1 MSAKLKRFPSGRP
14 DFSFEDHGELW
25 LLRPMNHIAR
35 TYLLDHL
42 GEITWLDGA
51 VAVEP
56 RYVAALT
63 AGLEANSFTVDGG
76 VLL

>member
-1 MSAKLKRFPSGRP
+1 MSEKLKRFPGARP

-35 TYLLDHL
+35 THLLEHL
-42 GEITWLDGA
+42 GDVTWFGGA

-63 AGLEANSFTVDGG
+63 AGLDANGFTVDGG